1 MQPRKEKDPL
11 HAPDE
16 PTGEQLPVE
25 HEMEKGLKPDQSGRN
40 PGTEPS
46 KEKRVDDL

>member
-1 MQPRKEKDPL
+1 MQRRKEKDPL

-25 HEMEKGLKPDQSGRN
+25 PEMQKGLKPDRSGRN

-46 KEKRVDDL
+46 QDKPARDA